1 MFFLIGVDDTDAP
14 GTEGTC
20 RLAERLGLTLQQRH
34 YGRLVSITRHM
45 LLHHADIY
53 YTTSNSAVCLLL
65 DADADARRDL
75 ELTCREY
82 LRRFST
88 TASDPGFAL
97 AAWKDVSPGV
107 VSWGRQAK
115 HIPLIRSSAIELA
128 RMHGISIAGFHG
140 TGSGV
145 IGALAA
151 IGLYYSGND
160 GIFTW
165 LPGLA
170 ALQGTLTLPSLLDIC
185 SIDRVENERGRRPL
199 ERDLIYL
206 GNEPAPVLRDGKSVL
221 LLEAVGRND
230 PYQWRVFTHAEIER
244 LSS

>member
-14 GTEGTC
+14 GTEDTS
-20 RLAERLGLTLQQRH
+20 RLAERLGLTLQQRR

-45 LLHHADIY
+45 LLHHPDIY
-53 YTTSNSAVCLLL
+53 YTTINSAVCLLL

-75 ELTCREY
+75 ELTCREF

-97 AAWKDVSPGV
+97 ATWKDVSPEI
-107 VSWGRQAK
+107 VSWGQQAK
-115 HIPLIRSSAIELA
+115 HIPLFRSSAIELA
-128 RMHGISIAGFHG
+128 RTHRISIAGFHG
-140 TGSGV
+140 TGNGV

-151 IGLYYSGND
+151 VGLYYSGND
-160 GIFTW
+160 GRFTW

-170 ALQGTLTLPSLLDIC
+170 AMKGTLTLPSLLNIC
-185 SIDRVENERGRRPL
+185 SVDRVENERGRRPL

-221 LLEAVGRND
+221 LLEAAGRDD
-230 PYQWRVFTHAEIER
+230 PYQWRVYTRAEIEHI
-244 LSS
+244 SS